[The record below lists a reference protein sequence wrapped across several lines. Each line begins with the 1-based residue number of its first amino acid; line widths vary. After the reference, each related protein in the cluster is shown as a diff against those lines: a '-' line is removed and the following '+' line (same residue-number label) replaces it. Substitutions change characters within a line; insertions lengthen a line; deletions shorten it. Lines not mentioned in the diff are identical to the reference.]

1 MISGMGIFSSS
12 EDLATDMPDNA
23 IPEDHD
29 GPFVFDT
36 ANTLVLRN
44 LRRRQD
50 APGEPA
56 AAASKCP
63 VTRAANAAEGVR
75 RQLVDAGS

>member
-1 MISGMGIFSSS
+1 M
-12 EDLATDMPDNA
+12 DLETAKPDNT

-36 ANTLVLRN
+36 ANTLLLKN

-56 AAASKCP
+56 QALTKCP
-63 VTRAANAAEGVR
+63 VSKAANAMEEAKK
-75 RQLVDAGS
+75 QLVDPR